1 MFVHQPCTVEWY
13 NDVAASAKPSYSC
26 FTLTGGFYFLP
37 SRREVFLFF
46 QIHIVT
52 FTCINGISG
61 SGNCR
66 LEALW
71 YLFHSLYSQWPPRS
85 CIFIWKG
92 CWAFLGFSGYRVF
105 MSSYLKVSN
114 AKSWPALRILMIQ
127 SFKMLKN
134 LTLSLQMMKY
144 PINQCFHIVW

>member
-1 MFVHQPCTVEWY
+1 MFVHQPCTAEWY
-13 NDVAASAKPSYSC
+13 NDAAASAKPSYSC
-26 FTLTGGFYFLP
+26 LTLTGGFYFLL

-71 YLFHSLYSQWPPRS
+71 YLFIASGRREA
-85 CIFIWKG
+85 
-92 CWAFLGFSGYRVF
+92 AFLYGKVTERFRAFQVYRVREF

-127 SFKMLKN
+127 SFKMLKK